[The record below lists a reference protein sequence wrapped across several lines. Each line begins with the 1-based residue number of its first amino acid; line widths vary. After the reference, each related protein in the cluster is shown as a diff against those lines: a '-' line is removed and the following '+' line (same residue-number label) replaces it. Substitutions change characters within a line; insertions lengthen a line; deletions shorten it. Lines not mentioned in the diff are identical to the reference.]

1 MSEKQAVYAILVTGD
16 DEMVRAG
23 DRISQRW
30 SGIGDKVR
38 DSVGGAVRSVAGAA
52 ASLAQDTV
60 RIATAMGSINLAQLV
75 NDSKALNLQV
85 QRYAIANK
93 TNFAETKKNAD
104 ALSKSMLMPT
114 DQVNRAEQA
123 YVKLS
128 YSSRTASQDI
138 EALNEL
144 ATEQGRELGD
154 ELPLGIM
161 LRKTIGPAQSM
172 RQELAKISEQSTA
185 LGYTGGPAAFTD
197 MLASAAEALS
207 HVSQESEQARTKVTA
222 FLGALTKNA
231 SPDQQKSIANTA
243 LQKIQAD
250 PEAWSRTVGYDVLD
264 KKTGKVKDPAQV
276 LLDYKKKMEQTYGK
290 QGSLYVMRRAMGAE
304 TGTYLANFDEGAF
317 RKAMEPDS
325 RTATSTAAKA
335 QADLLNSEAGK
346 RKQIE
351 LSKQNNAREA
361 VGGPLA
367 DAQAAWNEMFEG
379 SPKSELA
386 ASAAVGAASSAALGY
401 AMQWAAKKGGGELL
415 KRGGGQLLKYAPQ
428 IMARGA
434 AYLGVGTETAG
445 TAAGAAEGAGLLAG
459 GVSAATLLAMLGV
472 TLAGEYGAVKG
483 INYLHDQ
490 QQADVNASLRHGQ
503 AAEGAARVADAAKS
517 GAYADI
523 YAATPDLMKYA
534 KGAAGGTA
542 QDQEAVLREMVQ
554 LLASRNDLPSSFG
567 NTVKQAFKDALRESN
582 VQVVPENPSRRL
594 TSKAEESGEGRP

>member
-1 MSEKQAVYAILVTGD
+1 MSEKQAVYAISVTGD

-38 DSVGGAVRSVAGAA
+38 DSVGGAVKSVAGAA
-52 ASLAQDTV
+52 ASLAQDTI

-75 NDSKALNLQV
+75 NDSKMLNLQV

-93 TNFAETKKNAD
+93 SNVAEIKQNAD
-104 ALSKSMLMPT
+104 ALSRSMLLPP
-114 DQVNRAEQA
+114 DQIVKTAQA
-123 YVKLS
+123 YTKLS

-172 RQELAKISEQSTA
+172 RQELAKIGEQSAA
-185 LGYTGGPAAFTD
+185 LNYTGGNAAFTD
-197 MLASAAEALS
+197 MLAGAAEALS

-231 SPDQQKSIANTA
+231 APDQQKAVANTA

-250 PEAWSRTVGYDVLD
+250 PETWSRTVGYDVLD

-304 TGTYLANFDEGAF
+304 TGTYLANFDQDAF

-325 RTATSTAAKA
+325 RVADSTAAKA
-335 QADLLNSEAGK
+335 QENLLNSEAGK

-351 LSKQNNAREA
+351 LSKQNKAREA

-367 DAQAAWNEMFEG
+367 DAQAAWNETFEG

-386 ASAAVGAASSAALGY
+386 ASVAIGAASSAALGY
-401 AMQWAAKKGGGELL
+401 ATQWAAQK
-415 KRGGGQLLKYAPQ
+415 GGGQLLKYAPQ
-428 IMARGA
+428 VMARGA
-434 AYLGVGTETAG
+434 AYLGVGAETAG
-445 TAAGAAEGAGLLAG
+445 TAAGAAEGAGLIAG

-490 QQADVNASLRHGQ
+490 QQAEVNASLRHGQ
-503 AAEGAARVADAAKS
+503 AAEGAARIAEAAKS
-517 GAYADI
+517 GAYPDI

-542 QDQEAVLREMVQ
+542 QDQEAVLREMVA
-554 LLASRNDLPSSFG
+554 LLANRNDLPSSFG
-567 NTVKQAFKDALRESN
+567 NTVKQAFKDALRESA
-582 VQVVPENPSRRL
+582 VQVVPENPSRKL
-594 TSKAEESGEGRP
+594 TGKAEESGEGRS

>member
-1 MSEKQAVYAILVTGD
+1 MSEKQAVYAISVTGD

-38 DSVGGAVRSVAGAA
+38 DSVGGAVKSVAGAA

-128 YSSRTASQDI
+128 YSSRTAGQDI

-144 ATEQGRELGD
+144 ATAQGRELGD

-172 RQELAKISEQSTA
+172 RQELAKLDEQSAA
-185 LGYTGGPAAFTD
+185 LEYTGGPAAFTD
-197 MLASAAEALS
+197 MLVGAAEALS

-231 SPDQQKSIANTA
+231 SPDQQKAIANTA

-250 PEAWSRTVGYDVLD
+250 PETWSRTVGYDVLD
-264 KKTGKVKDPAQV
+264 KKTGKVNDPAKV

-325 RTATSTAAKA
+325 RVAESTAAKA

-346 RKQIE
+346 RKQLE
-351 LSKQNNAREA
+351 LDKQNKAREA
-361 VGGPLA
+361 VGAPLA
-367 DAQAAWNEMFEG
+367 DVQAAWSELFAG
-379 SPKSELA
+379 SPKAELA
-386 ASAAVGAASSAALGY
+386 ASAGIGAVLSAALGRIT
-401 AMQWAAKKGGGELL
+401 QWAGQGFLKKGGAEVL
-415 KRGGGQLLKYAPQ
+415 KRAPGMLSRVASGAGGLA
-428 IMARGA
+428 
-434 AYLGVGTETAG
+434 ETAG
-445 TAAGAAEGAGLLAG
+445 ATEAAMTAG
-459 GVSAATLLAMLGV
+459 GLGGGTLLG
-472 TLAGEYGAVKG
+472 LAAAVPVAEYYGIKG

-503 AAEGAARVADAAKS
+503 AAEGAARVAEAAKS
-517 GAYADI
+517 GAYSDI
-523 YAATPDLMKYA
+523 YAATPDLMKFA

-554 LLASRNDLPSSFG
+554 MLANRNDLPSSFG
-567 NTVKQAFKDALRESN
+567 NTVKQAFKDALRESS

-594 TSKAEESGEGRP
+594 TGKAEESGEGRP

>member
-1 MSEKQAVYAILVTGD
+1 MSEKQAVYAISVTGD

-38 DSVGGAVRSVAGAA
+38 DSVGGAVKSVAGAA
-52 ASLAQDTV
+52 ASLAQDTI

-75 NDSKALNLQV
+75 NDSKMLNLQV

-93 TNFAETKKNAD
+93 GNVAEIKQNAD
-104 ALSKSMLMPT
+104 ALSRSMLVPP
-114 DQVNRAEQA
+114 DQIVKTAQA
-123 YVKLS
+123 YTKLS

-172 RQELAKISEQSTA
+172 RQELAKIGEQSAA
-185 LGYTGGPAAFTD
+185 LNYTGGNAAFTD
-197 MLASAAEALS
+197 MLAGAAEALS

-231 SPDQQKSIANTA
+231 APDQQKAIANTA

-250 PEAWSRTVGYDVLD
+250 PETWSRTVGYDVLD

-276 LLDYKKKMEQTYGK
+276 LLDYSRKMKKTYGK
-290 QGSLYVMRRAMGAE
+290 EGALYVMRRAMGAE
-304 TGTYLANFDEGAF
+304 TGTALANFDEGAF

-325 RTATSTAAKA
+325 RVADSTAAKA
-335 QADLLNSEAGK
+335 QENLLNSEAGK

-351 LSKQNNAREA
+351 LSKQNKAREA

-386 ASAAVGAASSAALGY
+386 ASAGIGAVSSAALGRV
-401 AMQWAAKKGGGELL
+401 AQWAGQGFLQKGGAEVL
-415 KRGGGQLLKYAPQ
+415 KRAPG
-428 IMARGA
+428 MMSRVAS
-434 AYLGVGTETAG
+434 GVGTLAETAG
-445 TAAGAAEGAGLLAG
+445 ATEAAVTAG
-459 GVSAATLLAMLGV
+459 GLGSGTLLGLAATVPVA
-472 TLAGEYGAVKG
+472 EYYGIKG

-503 AAEGAARVADAAKS
+503 AAEGAARIAEAAKS
-517 GAYADI
+517 GAYPDI

-542 QDQEAVLREMVQ
+542 QDQEAVLREMVA
-554 LLASRNDLPSSFG
+554 LLANRNDLPSSFG
-567 NTVKQAFKDALRESN
+567 NTVKQAFKDALRESA
-582 VQVVPENPSRRL
+582 VQVVPENPSRKL
-594 TSKAEESGEGRP
+594 TGKAEESGEGRS

>member
-1 MSEKQAVYAILVTGD
+1 MSEKQAVYAITVTGD

-38 DSVGGAVRSVAGAA
+38 DSVGGAVKSVAGAA

-231 SPDQQKSIANTA
+231 SPDQQKAIANTA

-250 PEAWSRTVGYDVLD
+250 PETWSRTVGYDVLD
-264 KKTGKVKDPAQV
+264 RKTGKVKDPAQV

-304 TGTYLANFDEGAF
+304 TGTYLANFDQDAF

-325 RTATSTAAKA
+325 RTADSTAAKA
-335 QADLLNSEAGK
+335 QAELLNSEAGK

-351 LSKQNNAREA
+351 LNKQNKAREA

-386 ASAAVGAASSAALGY
+386 ASAGIGAVSSAALGRV
-401 AMQWAAKKGGGELL
+401 AQWAGQSFLGKGGAEVL
-415 KRGGGQLLKYAPQ
+415 KRAPG
-428 IMARGA
+428 MMSRVASGA
-434 AYLGVGTETAG
+434 GTLAETAG
-445 TAAGAAEGAGLLAG
+445 ATEA
-459 GVSAATLLAMLGV
+459 AATVGGLGGGTLLG
-472 TLAGEYGAVKG
+472 LAAAAPVAEYYGIKG

-503 AAEGAARVADAAKS
+503 AAEGAARVAEAAKS
-517 GAYADI
+517 GAYSDI

-554 LLASRNDLPSSFG
+554 MLANRNDLPSSFG
-567 NTVKQAFKDALRESN
+567 NTVKQAFKDALRESS
-582 VQVVPENPSRRL
+582 VQVVPENPSRKL
-594 TSKAEESGEGRP
+594 TGRAEESGEGRS

>member
-1 MSEKQAVYAILVTGD
+1 MSEKQAVYAITVTGD

-38 DSVGGAVRSVAGAA
+38 DSVGGAVKSVAGAA

-128 YSSRTASQDI
+128 YSSRTAGQDI

-144 ATEQGRELGD
+144 ATAQGRELGD

-172 RQELAKISEQSTA
+172 RQELAKLDEQSAA
-185 LGYTGGPAAFTD
+185 LEYTGGPAAFTD
-197 MLASAAEALS
+197 MLVGAAEALS

-231 SPDQQKSIANTA
+231 SPDQQKAIANTA

-250 PEAWSRTVGYDVLD
+250 PETWSRTVGYDVLD
-264 KKTGKVKDPAQV
+264 RKTGKVKDPAQV

-325 RTATSTAAKA
+325 RVAESTAAKA

-346 RKQIE
+346 RKQLE
-351 LSKQNNAREA
+351 LDKQNKAREA
-361 VGGPLA
+361 VGAPLA
-367 DAQAAWNEMFEG
+367 DVQAAWSELFAG
-379 SPKSELA
+379 SPKAELA
-386 ASAAVGAASSAALGY
+386 ASAGIGAVSSAALGRIT
-401 AMQWAAKKGGGELL
+401 QWAGQGFLKKGGAEVL
-415 KRGGGQLLKYAPQ
+415 KRAPGMLSRVASGAGGLA
-428 IMARGA
+428 
-434 AYLGVGTETAG
+434 ETAG
-445 TAAGAAEGAGLLAG
+445 ATEAAMTAG
-459 GVSAATLLAMLGV
+459 GLGGGTLLG
-472 TLAGEYGAVKG
+472 LAAAVPVAEYYGIKG

-503 AAEGAARVADAAKS
+503 AAEGAARVAEAAKS
-517 GAYADI
+517 GAYSDI

-554 LLASRNDLPSSFG
+554 MLANRNDLPSSFG
-567 NTVKQAFKDALRESN
+567 NTVKQAFKDALRESS

-594 TSKAEESGEGRP
+594 TGKAEESGEGRP